1 MSISEMDGDVSISNV
16 DGDIS
21 MGMSVKWMWC

>member
-1 MSISEMDGDVSISNV
+1 MSIREMDGDVSISNV

-21 MGMSVKWMWC
+21 ITDGWRCKC